1 MNQHKFYTGDI
12 IYVRNGGWY
21 GIITQKDGEQYVQA
35 YTGECIDEIIES
47 RQYEKLKDYRAK
59 HELEYFDMDDVD
71 IVLGK
76 ESRSYGHI
84 TNIIELY
91 EYFMELNH
99 KEAIKLS
106 DMHDEVEYLVGEV

>member
-1 MNQHKFYTGDI
+1 
-12 IYVRNGGWY
+12 
-21 GIITQKDGEQYVQA
+21 
-35 YTGECIDEIIES
+35 
-47 RQYEKLKDYRAK
+47 
-59 HELEYFDMDDVD
+59 MDDVD